1 MSSGRPTR
9 LSRDTIYESE
19 WVTLHRDRVELPSGT
34 VLDAYHV
41 IDFPKECVTAVVENA
56 DGEILLIRIHRY
68 PVDREH
74 WEIPAGRIEDEDD
87 LLGAAAR
94 EVLEETGY
102 RSTGHRH
109 VYTYY
114 PSNGISNQVFH
125 VVFCEAT
132 ELVGTPDEDEVA
144 STRWASR
151 AEVRE
156 LIQSGEMMDGY
167 SLMALLLLFSDIVK

>member
-41 IDFPKECVTAVVENA
+41 IDFPKECVAAVVENA

-109 VYTYY
+109 VYMYY
-114 PSNGISNQVFH
+114 PSNGISN
-125 VVFCEAT
+125 
-132 ELVGTPDEDEVA
+132 
-144 STRWASR
+144 
-151 AEVRE
+151 
-156 LIQSGEMMDGY
+156 
-167 SLMALLLLFSDIVK
+167 